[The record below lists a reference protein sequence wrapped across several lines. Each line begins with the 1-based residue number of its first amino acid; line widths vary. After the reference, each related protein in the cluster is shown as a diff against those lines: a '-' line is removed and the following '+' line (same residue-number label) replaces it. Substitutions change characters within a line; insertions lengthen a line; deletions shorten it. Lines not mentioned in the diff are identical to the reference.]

1 MPGHAY
7 HTRKKKHDFEASKL
21 IHDSSQGSAFADWEI
36 VTLFYSALHYV
47 DCYLDRAHSID
58 PNGHGGLGGRKDYI
72 IDLLPEIESDYRLL
86 RALSEDARY
95 HDVPIQQP
103 ELTRATRS
111 YDQIKHSLTPVTC
124 ADCGQENLINRGK
137 CEICKLPL

>member
-21 IHDSSQGSAFADWEI
+21 IHDSSPSAFADWEI

-47 DCYLDRAHSID
+47 DCYLDRAHSMH
-58 PNGHGGLGGRKDYI
+58 PNGHGDRKDYI
-72 IDLLPEIESDYRLL
+72 IDLLPVIERDYRLL

-95 HDVPIQQP
+95 HDVSVQQP
-103 ELTRATRS
+103 ELTRATRF
-111 YDQIKHSLTPVTC
+111 YDQIKHCLTPVTC
-124 ADCGQENLINRGK
+124 AGCGQENLINKGK
-137 CEICKLPL
+137 CEVCEVPL

>member
-21 IHDSSQGSAFADWEI
+21 IHNSSQGIVFPDWEV

-47 DCYLDRAHSID
+47 DCHLDRAQSIH
-58 PNGHGGLGGRKDYI
+58 PIGHGDRKDYVMN
-72 IDLLPEIESDYRLL
+72 LLPVIERDYRLL

-95 HDVPIQQP
+95 HDVSVQQP
-103 ELTRATRS
+103 ELTRATRC
-111 YDQIKHSLTPVTC
+111 YDQIRHRLTPVTC
-124 ADCGQENLINRGK
+124 AGCGQENLINKGK
-137 CEICKLPL
+137 CEICEAPL